1 MNAVLKLWVSISQRT
16 LLYEVSFLTVQE
28 ILHRSVRI
36 CRQGVVY
43 LPVSQDETLY
53 FMFQKVLKYADT
65 KSLNFRA
72 EE

>member
-1 MNAVLKLWVSISQRT
+1 MKL
-16 LLYEVSFLTVQE
+16 VSFLPLQE
-28 ILHRSVRI
+28 ILLQSVHI
-36 CRQGVVY
+36 CSWGVVY